1 MKKIVCLA
9 FVLFTSVCVFAQ
21 EKTIQKAEFDKML
34 ATSFRL
40 LSRKAHRTTETHN
53 TQSFWSPKSPLLNVL
68 STKEITEVLPGVG
81 RYSIYE
87 TNSHVGK
94 RNVGKTK
101 REFFSIGEK
110 QYTREG
116 EGAWLGRIIKG
127 AAKSQFQ
134 SHTLNPLDSSE
145 KYKEYKFLGNEKLDN
160 QNTKVYLV
168 IRKPQPATPKTN
180 RPANSKI
187 YPTVKDGTCKYWFG
201 KDGILLKS
209 ECKTEFY
216 GVLRESSPL
225 VITHSIKLYELDPKI
240 KITVPKL
247 D

>member
-1 MKKIVCLA
+1 MKKIVCLT
-9 FVLFTSVCVFAQ
+9 FVLFTSIGVFAQ
-21 EKTIQKAEFDKML
+21 DKTIQKAEFDKML
-34 ATSFRL
+34 STSLRL
-40 LSRKAHRTTETHN
+40 LSRKAHRIIETYN
-53 TQSFWSPKSPLLNVL
+53 TQSFWLQKSRSNNSPPVVML
-68 STKEITEVLPGVG
+68 SSKNITEILPSVG
-81 RYSIYE
+81 RHSIYE
-87 TNSHVGK
+87 SNS
-94 RNVGKTK
+94 RLGKTK
-101 REFFSIGEK
+101 REFFSVGEK

-134 SHTLNPLDSSE
+134 SHALNPLDSSE

-168 IRKPQPATPKTN
+168 IRKTQPATPKTN

-187 YPTVKDGTCKYWFG
+187 YPAVKDGTCKYWFG

-216 GVLRESSPL
+216 SVPRESSPL

-240 KITVPKL
+240 KITAPKIN
-247 D
+247 